1 MRQRSIDKKKMGKC
15 VVTGATGFVGS
26 HLIDY
31 LLASGADIVCP
42 VRNIHNLKQLSN
54 KNITIT
60 TFEELEKEIGSKG
73 NVDYF
78 FHVAGATRALSY
90 KDYFSAN
97 VELTERLLQMILRG
111 TDSKFLKRFV
121 FISSQ
126 AVSGPAVNSSTPVTE
141 SNAPNPVSWYG
152 RSKLEAEQVVHKY
165 SDKIRVLIIR
175 PSTIFGPRDTD
186 VLGVFKSCKYHLA
199 PCLTGKDR
207 MVSVIYVEDL
217 IHGIIEATLSHETVG
232 KTYFLTNQEPVVWRD
247 FIREVGRLMESSVVI
262 LPIPRFVLK
271 PFGLISDIVGKFT
284 DKPSLFR
291 TEKIR
296 EMDQRFWIC
305 SPESAHRDFG
315 WVAQN
320 ELSLSL
326 TKTFK
331 WYKDHG
337 WL

>member
-1 MRQRSIDKKKMGKC
+1 MGRRSLDKKNMGRC

-42 VRNIHNLKQLSN
+42 VRNIQNLKYLTN
-54 KNITIT
+54 KSVTIT
-60 TFEELEKEIGSKG
+60 TFDELEKEIRSKG
-73 NVDYF
+73 NLDYV
-78 FHVAGATRALSY
+78 FHIAGATRALAY
-90 KDYFSAN
+90 KDYYSAN
-97 VELTERLLQMILRG
+97 VELTERLLQLILRA
-111 TDSKFLKRFV
+111 TDSKFFKRFV

-126 AVSGPAVNSSTPVTE
+126 AVSGPAANSITPVTE

-152 RSKLEAEQVVHKY
+152 RSKLEAEQIVHKY
-165 SDKIRVLIIR
+165 SDEIPALIIR

-217 IHGIIEATLSHETVG
+217 IHGIIEAALSNETAG

-247 FIREVGRLMESSVVI
+247 FIREVGRLMDSSVVI
-262 LPIPRFVLK
+262 LPIPKFVLK
-271 PFGLISDIVGKFT
+271 PFGLMSDLVGKFT
-284 DKPSLFR
+284 GKASLFR

-296 EMDQRFWIC
+296 EMDQWFWVC

-315 WVAQN
+315 WVAQT
-320 ELSLSL
+320 ELSLGL
-326 TKTFK
+326 TKTFQ
-331 WYKDHG
+331 WYKARR